1 MEEVILK
8 FFESIRCVPL
18 DVVFGFFSLVGESAV
33 LAAALFLVYWLASPE
48 TGELF
53 AVSVL
58 TSVPVNV
65 SLKYAV
71 RRPRPYAAEVVSR
84 RDVDTPVFSTRD
96 LGDDVSF
103 PSGHAQTAACL
114 AAAVSL
120 RAKRAWVWTLSALS
134 LLLVMVSRLYFG
146 VHYPTDV
153 LAGALIGV
161 LIALF
166 WKLVY
171 AKFHGARYYLLCA
184 FAVLALIPL
193 FFTCPHDYVQAAGL
207 ISGAAFFLPLCDM
220 IRRDPSP
227 FPKRLWRVPLGLVA
241 AGAAFA
247 LSLCFPADEG
257 FHLLKWFLIV
267 GAATLGAQ
275 ALFRL
280 CKV

>member
-146 VHYPTDV
+146 
-153 LAGALIGV
+153 
-161 LIALF
+161 LF

-267 GAATLGAQ
+267 GAAP
-275 ALFRL
+275 
-280 CKV
+280 V